1 MALVA
6 RLSSVEIDIFLTSA
20 SPGQR
25 DIVRALREIITR
37 RAAGLA
43 ERVSRDKPLTG
54 YLVYEGPGDQ
64 LVFAIGLTGARTV
77 TLHLVPYD
85 GSRELQGRYGAAL
98 GPFQVGRGCLRF
110 ADPAELPADAIG
122 AVADAT
128 PGYLEGATEPQG
140 RARRWGRKRPAGG

>member
-1 MALVA
+1 MAFVA

-64 LVFAIGLTGARTV
+64 LVFAIGLTVFVA
-77 TLHLVPYD
+77 
-85 GSRELQGRYGAAL
+85 
-98 GPFQVGRGCLRF
+98 
-110 ADPAELPADAIG
+110 LPAAPAAYLLERSSTQPSAAAGVLPDAS
-122 AVADAT
+122 VRPSPADWVLVLRREER
-128 PGYLEGATEPQG
+128 LEGHLGDRGIHA
-140 RARRWGRKRPAGG
+140 RASVGDPHWPDRVLPP

>member
-1 MALVA
+1 MAFVA

-77 TLHLVPYD
+77 TLHLMPYD
-85 GSRELQGRYGAAL
+85 GSRELRDRYGAAL
-98 GPFQVGRGCLRF
+98 GPFQVGKSCLRF
-110 ADPAELPADAIG
+110 ADPAGLPTGAIG

-128 PGYLEGATEPQG
+128 PRYLEIVTAMKSRP
-140 RARRWGRKRPAGG
+140 RRRGSKRPADG